1 MAIEIIKIVFTED
14 DVRGMAELAEVD
26 FDVAMD
32 RVSEWG
38 RHIADTATQLINEQ
52 LESVIKHDQP

>member
-1 MAIEIIKIVFTED
+1 MATEILKIVFSED
-14 DVRGMAELAEVD
+14 DVRSMAELAEVD

-32 RVSEWG
+32 RATEWG

-52 LESVIKHDQP
+52 LESVIKHNQP